1 MKETSRAVFKRPEG
15 TADLL
20 GKDIA
25 LWQKFLK
32 CADGVFTLR
41 GYKRIETPIIEREDL
56 FKRGIGEATDVVSKE
71 MYSAISGGNLSKI
84 KTGENLSSRSKLALR
99 PEGTAGT
106 VRAICENGLTEVD
119 SMPAKYYY
127 AGPMFRAE
135 RPQKG
140 RQRQFYQIGTEMLGS
155 NSPYLDAEAVLML
168 LDFFNR
174 VGIESSILTLD
185 INSMGCEECRPAF
198 REAVKEYIENNSEHM
213 CDTCMERAN
222 ANPLR
227 AFDCKNETCAK
238 IMDSAP
244 NIHDYL
250 CDDCKEHFEIVKSL
264 LDASNIKYNVNNKLV
279 RGLDYYTR
287 TVFEIT
293 ANIGLGSQSAIGG
306 GGRYDKLSLEIGDK
320 NLPGIGFALGFER
333 CALVLDELG
342 KIDDSQESCDIFI
355 ACLCSDARNIAFE
368 LANKLRETGFI
379 TRTDER
385 DTEGRWQNIKS
396 LKAQLKLAN
405 KLQSRYAIIIGEDE
419 IAENKAQIKDMI
431 SHSDVALSIN
441 EIQNYFKGL
450 KD

>member
-25 LWQKFLK
+25 LWQKFLE
-32 CADGVFTLR
+32 CADEVFALR

-71 MYSAISGGNLSKI
+71 MYSAISGGNLEKI
-84 KTGENLSSRSKLALR
+84 TKHENIAAKSKLALR

-106 VRAICENGLTEVD
+106 VRAICENALAEVD
-119 SMPAKYYY
+119 SVPAKYFY

-140 RQRQFYQIGTEMLGS
+140 RQRQFYQIGTECLGS
-155 NSPYLDAEAVLML
+155 NSPYIDAEGIIML
-168 LDFFNR
+168 LDFYNK
-174 VGIESSILTLD
+174 VGIESSALTLE
-185 INSMGCEECRPAF
+185 INSMGCDKCRPAF
-198 REAVKEYIENNSEHM
+198 RNAVKDYIEAHSENM
-213 CDTCMERAN
+213 CETCQERSHT
-222 ANPLR
+222 NPLR

-238 IMDSAP
+238 IMASAP

-250 CDDCKEHFEIVKSL
+250 CESCKEHFEIVKSL
-264 LDASNIKYNVNNKLV
+264 LDASNVKYTINNKLV

-287 TVFEIT
+287 TVFEVS
-293 ANIGLGSQSAIGG
+293 ANVGLGSQSAIGG

-333 CALVLDELG
+333 CALVLNELG
-342 KIDDSQESCDIFI
+342 KVDEARSECDIFI
-355 ACLCSDARNIAFE
+355 ACLCSEARLNSF
-368 LANKLRETGFI
+368 KLTNDLMNAGFSC
-379 TRTDER
+379 RTDER
-385 DTEGRWQNIKS
+385 DTGSEWNIIKS

-405 KLQSRYAIIIGEDE
+405 KLNAHYALVIGEDE
-419 IAENKAQIKDMI
+419 LAQNKIQVKDMLEHTDI
-431 SHSDVALSIN
+431 YLGLDETVDHFKALKN
-441 EIQNYFKGL
+441 
-450 KD
+450 